1 MKKIVLFLTM
11 LVASVLV
18 ACSGNVSNG
27 TVSNQTAAASESG
40 KIPTKEDIKT
50 MADAFVYDY
59 VDNKQEVYTE
69 TEYIYVFEL
78 DGVYYRAIAEMPEDV
93 SNEIWNLDIEDYDEK
108 KKKEREIVSSLP
120 VETFENLTEGMP
132 TEEELSVYVGKT
144 GQVIFDEGWTYSYY
158 NLEDMEAGMDYKLYS
173 YTVKFD
179 YDGPRM
185 ENTDDFDFE
194 ENFRDLKIASIK
206 CSGIGD
212 ATYIE

>member
-18 ACSGNVSNG
+18 ACSGNVSN
-27 TVSNQTAAASESG
+27 QTAVASESG
-40 KIPTKEDIKT
+40 KTPTKEDIKT

-179 YDGPRM
+179 YDGPQM

-212 ATYIE
+212 PTYIE

>member
-18 ACSGNVSNG
+18 ACSGNVSNE
-27 TVSNQTAAASESG
+27 TAAVSESG
-40 KIPTKEDIKT
+40 KTPTKEDIKT

-212 ATYIE
+212 PTYIE

>member
-18 ACSGNVSNG
+18 ACSGNVSN
-27 TVSNQTAAASESG
+27 QTAAASESG
-40 KIPTKEDIKT
+40 KTPTKEDIKT

-179 YDGPRM
+179 YDGPQM

-212 ATYIE
+212 PTYIE

>member
-18 ACSGNVSNG
+18 ACSGNVSNE
-27 TVSNQTAAASESG
+27 TAAVSESG
-40 KIPTKEDIKT
+40 KTPTKEDIKT

-179 YDGPRM
+179 YDGPQM

-212 ATYIE
+212 PTYIE